1 MNEYETASLAV
12 ANANLD
18 VAKAN
23 LAIAR
28 DGLAIAREGIDIAKA
43 NLAIARE
50 GIDVAAGNM
59 LAAIIA
65 AAGIWVFGIG
75 MLVQNW
81 RRAKTEQRRAEAEKN
96 RHTESMEAEKR
107 RAEAEQR
114 RAEADE
120 RRHTESMTALTELIR
135 RTSPTSPP
143 PGPAE

>member
-18 VAKAN
+18 VAKAH

-28 DGLAIAREGIDIAKA
+28 DGLAIARD
-43 NLAIARE
+43 NLAIARDNLAIARD
-50 GIDVAAGNM
+50 GLDVAAGNM

-65 AAGIWVFGIG
+65 AAGIWVFGVG

-81 RRAKTEQRRAEAEKN
+81 LRAKAEQRRAEAEKN
-96 RHTESMEAEKR
+96 RHE
-107 RAEAEQR
+107 
-114 RAEADE
+114 
-120 RRHTESMTALTELIR
+120 ESMTALAELIR
-135 RTSPTSPP
+135 RTSPPR

>member
-18 VAKAN
+18 VAKAH

-28 DGLAIAREGIDIAKA
+28 D

-65 AAGIWVFGIG
+65 ATGIWVFGIG
-75 MLVQNW
+75 MLAQNW
-81 RRAKTEQRRAEAEKN
+81 RREKAERRRAEQE
-96 RHTESMEAEKR
+96 RR
-107 RAEAEQR
+107 RAEQAAEEQKVTQGML
-114 RAEADE
+114 A
-120 RRHTESMTALTELIR
+120 ALQELIR
-135 RTSPTSPP
+135 RTSPTPP

>member
-1 MNEYETASLAV
+1 MNEYEI
-12 ANANLD
+12 
-18 VAKAN
+18 AN

-28 DGLAIAREGIDIAKA
+28 DGL
-43 NLAIARE
+43 
-50 GIDVAAGNM
+50 DVAAGNM

-65 AAGIWVFGIG
+65 AAGIWVFGVG

-81 RRAKTEQRRAEAEKN
+81 LRAKAEQRRAEAEKN
-96 RHTESMEAEKR
+96 RHTESMEAEKRRAEAEKR

-143 PGPAE
+143 RPGPAE

>member
-18 VAKAN
+18 VAKAH

-28 DGLAIAREGIDIAKA
+28 DG
-43 NLAIARE
+43 LAIARE

-65 AAGIWVFGIG
+65 ATGIWVFGIG

-81 RRAKTEQRRAEAEKN
+81 RREKAEQRRAEAE
-96 RHTESMEAEKR
+96 RR
-107 RAEAEQR
+107 RAEQA
-114 RAEADE
+114 AEAQKVTQGMLAALE
-120 RRHTESMTALTELIR
+120 RQGDALAEILR

>member
-18 VAKAN
+18 VAKAH

-28 DGLAIAREGIDIAKA
+28 DGLAIARD

-65 AAGIWVFGIG
+65 AAGIWVFGLG
-75 MLVQNW
+75 MLAQNW
-81 RRAKTEQRRAEAEKN
+81 LRAKAERHRAEAEKN
-96 RHTESMEAEKR
+96 RHTESMEAEK
-107 RAEAEQR
+107 R

-143 PGPAE
+143 RPGPAE

>member
-43 NLAIARE
+43 HLAIARE

-65 AAGIWVFGIG
+65 ALGIWVFGIG
-75 MLVQNW
+75 MLAQNW
-81 RRAKTEQRRAEAEKN
+81 RREKAERRRAEQAAEEQKVTQGMLAALE
-96 RHTESMEAEKR
+96 RQGDVLAEI
-107 RAEAEQR
+107 
-114 RAEADE
+114 
-120 RRHTESMTALTELIR
+120 LR
-135 RTSPTSPP
+135 RTSPTPP

>member
-18 VAKAN
+18 VAKAH

-28 DGLAIAREGIDIAKA
+28 DGLAIARD

-65 AAGIWVFGIG
+65 ATGIWVFGIG
-75 MLVQNW
+75 MLAQNW
-81 RRAKTEQRRAEAEKN
+81 LRAKAERRRAEQAAE
-96 RHTESMEAEKR
+96 
-107 RAEAEQR
+107 EQKVTQGML
-114 RAEADE
+114 A
-120 RRHTESMTALTELIR
+120 ALQELIR
-135 RTSPTSPP
+135 RTSPTPP

>member
-18 VAKAN
+18 VAKAH
-23 LAIAR
+23 
-28 DGLAIAREGIDIAKA
+28 LAIAREGIDIAKA
-43 NLAIARE
+43 HLAIARE

-65 AAGIWVFGIG
+65 AVGIWVFGLG

-81 RRAKTEQRRAEAEKN
+81 LRAKSEQRRADAEKN

-107 RAEAEQR
+107 RAEADER